1 MCVGTEW
8 SLLVQSLQ
16 YISTVQYLVMVLLND
31 LDFSSEV
38 QIQ

>member
-38 QIQ
+38 HIQ